1 MLTPLPTRPR
11 VALQAVSRISIVASR
26 YNPEFVDPMVEKA
39 LAEIRAIE
47 PEAQTEV
54 VYAPGAFEIP
64 FLAKQLIDR
73 RKPNAVLCIG
83 VILQGE
89 TAHADLIAASVS
101 DTLCHLSVDSATP
114 MINAVLLLRDP
125 SQARERC
132 LGDAKNRGIEA
143 ARAAIE
149 VLRAAK
155 AITAR

>member
-1 MLTPLPTRPR
+1 MLSPLSPRPDGSLK
-11 VALQAVSRISIVASR
+11 ASRRYVVVASR
-26 YNPEFVDPMVEKA
+26 YNPGFVDPMVNKA
-39 LAEIRAIE
+39 VEEISLIE
-47 PEAQTEV
+47 PRSTVQLV
-54 VYAPGAFEIP
+54 HAPGSFEIP
-64 FLAKQLIDR
+64 YLASRVIAQA
-73 RKPNAVLCIG
+73 KPDAVICIG

-125 SQARERC
+125 SQASERC